1 MVCFKHEAVF
11 HKFYLVHPW
20 TLCPISNVGTCGDVL
35 QKMLKPHDAK
45 FIAQIYQSVWILLID
60 LELMEVKNLPSWNTT
75 DLTYMTNVIVMNN
88 YIIFF
93 FTF

>member
-1 MVCFKHEAVF
+1 
-11 HKFYLVHPW
+11 
-20 TLCPISNVGTCGDVL
+20 
-35 QKMLKPHDAK
+35 MLKPHDAK

>member
-1 MVCFKHEAVF
+1 
-11 HKFYLVHPW
+11 
-20 TLCPISNVGTCGDVL
+20 
-35 QKMLKPHDAK
+35 MLKPHDAK

-75 DLTYMTNVIVMNN
+75 DLTYYMTYVIVMNN

>member
-1 MVCFKHEAVF
+1 
-11 HKFYLVHPW
+11 
-20 TLCPISNVGTCGDVL
+20 
-35 QKMLKPHDAK
+35 MLKPHDGK

-60 LELMEVKNLPSWNTT
+60 LELKEVKNLPSWNTT
-75 DLTYMTNVIVMNN
+75 DLTYYMTYVIVMNN